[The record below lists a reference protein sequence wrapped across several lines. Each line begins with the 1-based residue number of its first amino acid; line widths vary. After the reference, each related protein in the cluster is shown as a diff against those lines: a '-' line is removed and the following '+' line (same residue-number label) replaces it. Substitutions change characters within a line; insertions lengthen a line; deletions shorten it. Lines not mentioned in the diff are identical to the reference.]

1 MAKKKLF
8 SKSAAKPSTFEKK
21 LESSSTILLLFSYRR
36 ALEKTFVVI
45 ACIVSFLLLLDMIKP
60 KAWLYI
66 KSCTQQALQSI
77 TAPIQSHIHYLSTS
91 LTFQSPI
98 KTEEATQEQAST
110 ILGLHSKILDL
121 KTELNALSEMRGAQ
135 DSSEASYKTITAKI
149 IGFPGTPFKQSL
161 LLNKGSS
168 DQVNINDP
176 ILYQGSVIGRV
187 IKTSPH
193 HSYGLLLSDPR
204 SKLPV
209 LIGDGKQKGI
219 ASGMSNNRL
228 KIRYVESQE
237 DIEPGMHIRTSGLG
251 GVYPPQ
257 LNVGT
262 IESIK
267 SDYLVAR
274 LTINPRHLLF
284 VSIARTQDIKQ
295 NLFRENND
303 A

>member
-8 SKSAAKPSTFEKK
+8 SKPAAKSSTFEKK

-36 ALEKTFVVI
+36 ALEKTFIII

-66 KSCTQQALQSI
+66 KSNAQQTLQGI
-77 TAPIQSHIHYLSTS
+77 LAPIQSQIHYLTTS
-91 LTFQSPI
+91 LSFQSPI
-98 KTEEATQEQAST
+98 KTENALQQQAST
-110 ILGLHSKILDL
+110 IRGLHSKILDL
-121 KTELNALSEMRGAQ
+121 QAELNALSEMRGTQ
-135 DSSEASYKTITAKI
+135 DAPETSYNTITAKI
-149 IGFPGTPFKQSL
+149 IGFPGAPFKQSL
-161 LLNKGSS
+161 LLNKGSI

-176 ILYQGSVIGRV
+176 ILYQGSIIGRV

-209 LIGDGKQKGI
+209 VIDDGKQKGI

-237 DIEPGMHIRTSGLG
+237 DIEPGMRIRTSGLG

-257 LNVGT
+257 LNVGN
-262 IESIK
+262 IEGMK

-274 LTINPRHLLF
+274 LSINPRHLLF
-284 VSIARTQDIKQ
+284 VSIARTQDIKDS
-295 NLFRENND
+295 LFRENDD